1 MSRLLRLLFMA
12 LVLLPAGARAQTP
25 APAPLVVERV
35 RNPFVVAPDYKVTD
49 LDGDLGQLA
58 GAYAG
63 RVFDDLLFI
72 GGAAH
77 WLVNGDRGERLTYGG
92 VVVGSSLPQWGVVR
106 FGVRALTGL
115 GSGRL
120 QREVN
125 VLRPADRAIRFGR
138 TTAPGGT
145 VRVLASDD
153 FFVFEPEVNAAINL
167 LPHVGLNIGAGY
179 RLTGMTDAL
188 EDHLNGATGN
198 LAIQFEW

>member
-1 MSRLLRLLFMA
+1 MRRVAIFVLFVVA
-12 LVLLPAGARAQTP
+12 LIPAAAFAQAP

-35 RNPFVVAPDYKVTD
+35 RNPFVVAPDYKVTN

-58 GAYAG
+58 GAYGG
-63 RVFDDLLFI
+63 RVFDEVLFI

-106 FGVRALTGL
+106 FGVRALAGL

-120 QREVN
+120 QRDVN
-125 VLRPADRAIRFGR
+125 VPRTADRPIRFGR
-138 TTAPGGT
+138 TTAAPGT

-167 LPHVGLNIGAGY
+167 LPHVGLNIGGGY
-179 RLTGMTDAL
+179 RLTGSTDAL
-188 EDHLNGATGN
+188 EDHLNGATAN
-198 LAIQFEW
+198 LALQLQW

>member
-1 MSRLLRLLFMA
+1 
-12 LVLLPAGARAQTP
+12 
-25 APAPLVVERV
+25 VERV
-35 RNPFVVAPDYKVTD
+35 RSPFVVAPDYKVTD
-49 LDGDLGQLA
+49 LDGDVGQLA

-63 RVFDDLLFI
+63 RMFDDLLFI

-92 VVVGSSLPQWGVVR
+92 VVVGSSLPQWGIVR

-120 QREVN
+120 QRDVN
-125 VLRPADRAIRFGR
+125 VLRPVDRPVRFGR
-138 TTAPGGT
+138 TSAAAGA

-153 FFVFEPEVNAAINL
+153 FFVFEPEVNAAIQL
-167 LPHVGLNIGAGY
+167 LPHVGLNLGGGY

-188 EDHLNGATGN
+188 EDHLNGVTGN
-198 LAIQFEW
+198 LALQFQW